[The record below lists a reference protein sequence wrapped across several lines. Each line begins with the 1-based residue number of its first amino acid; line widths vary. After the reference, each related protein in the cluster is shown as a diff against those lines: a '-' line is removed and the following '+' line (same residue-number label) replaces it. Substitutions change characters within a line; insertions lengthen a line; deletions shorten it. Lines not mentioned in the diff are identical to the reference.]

1 LILLPGSMY
10 PAQLGEDTVDV
21 KSASG
26 GWTAVCPYSRS
37 RPRFRD
43 GARIW
48 RLASRS
54 ATW

>member
-26 GWTAVCPYSRS
+26 G
-37 RPRFRD
+37 
-43 GARIW
+43 
-48 RLASRS
+48 
-54 ATW
+54 

>member
-1 LILLPGSMY
+1 MY

-43 GARIW
+43 GAGSGGSP
-48 RLASRS
+48 AGVPH
-54 ATW
+54 